1 MWLFIHSLVI
11 YITNFV
17 LVLSVRSLV
26 RRFSSKDFY
35 PYCAEVLSSFLMV
48 ANTHENGN
56 VYGQYGIGL
65 YSVCLFTLMMA
76 YPGVCDCL
84 ANPILVFDRWWNKKM
99 SLADS
104 VLKIMAQV
112 TGALLAARYMTW
124 LWKTIALSEYQVARA
139 NYLSLTCDSANK
151 VSVPE
156 AMMVELM
163 AASVLR
169 IFASY
174 SVGGQYYQRYFN
186 ALATIFVILAGLDWT
201 GSMIN
206 PALATAMTYNCE
218 NHPFYEHLLV
228 YWVAPFTG
236 SILSDYVEDYLHG
249 AGWRDKDQV
258 SGEEQQAVKTNRK
271 RKTKRKS
278 SRSKKSSWDQT
289 ALSVNNV
296 SPKKRKQK
304 EANSNSN
311 SQRKVNVGGN

>member
-1 MWLFIHSLVI
+1 MFPFIVFVGVCVL
-11 YITNFV
+11 NFV
-17 LVLSVRSLV
+17 LAIGLKEIGKLLFRKEYHHYVCE
-26 RRFSSKDFY
+26 F
-35 PYCAEVLSSFLMV
+35 CCSFIVV
-48 ANTHENGN
+48 ANVYENGN
-56 VYGQYGIGL
+56 IIAEYGVSSFAVTLFALILIYMHIFDASASPISIFDEVWNRKRPVGDGALTMVFQVAGACLGARFMVYLWGSLQLTDQHVSKAEFLSKTCQSTNQVTIWEGFA
-65 YSVCLFTLMMA
+65 VEMLFTM
-76 YPGVCDCL
+76 
-84 ANPILVFDRWWNKKM
+84 I
-99 SLADS
+99 
-104 VLKIMAQV
+104 
-112 TGALLAARYMTW
+112 
-124 LWKTIALSEYQVARA
+124 
-139 NYLSLTCDSANK
+139 
-151 VSVPE
+151 
-156 AMMVELM
+156 
-163 AASVLR
+163 LR
-169 IFASY
+169 IVASY
-174 SVGGQYYQRYFN
+174 SSGIWLERSLNSFASV
-186 ALATIFVILAGLDWT
+186 AVVVIGLDWT

-304 EANSNSN
+304 EANSNSS